1 MYNHGI
7 NKDML
12 NKHFNES
19 NIKKVNNM
27 NVEEIP
33 AHLLDLKKTLLFQ
46 ANNRLD
52 AFEREILK
60 MKKYKILNNVE
71 GELFVNC
78 KYCNNKNINLN
89 KTRAHTKTKT
99 HCINKTKYYNDKLD
113 ITKVDPDNVL
123 VIEA

>member
-7 NKDML
+7 KHDML
-12 NKHFNES
+12 NKHFSHS
-19 NIKKVNNM
+19 NIKKVNDM
-27 NVEEIP
+27 NVDKIP
-33 AHLLDLKKTLLFQ
+33 DELLELKKQLIFQ

-52 AFEREILK
+52 AFEKETLK

-89 KTRAHTKTKT
+89 NTRPHSKTKT
-99 HCINKTKYYNDKLD
+99 HCINKTKYYNAKLD
-113 ITKVDPDNVL
+113 ITKVDQENVL

>member
-1 MYNHGI
+1 MYNHGL
-7 NKDML
+7 NNHML
-12 NKHFNES
+12 NKHFSHS
-19 NIKKVNNM
+19 NIQKVNNM

-33 AHLLDLKKTLLFQ
+33 SHLLELKKTLIYQ

-52 AFEREILK
+52 AFERETLK

-89 KTRAHTKTKT
+89 NTRPHSKTKT
-99 HCINKTKYYNDKLD
+99 HCINKTKYYNAKLD